1 MFESYETAISGLWN
15 WQVHMVNLM
24 YIRKYYSK
32 ATVNSPLKLRIL
44 PKLLKHFICSLL
56 CPHLKGNYYLK
67 NIFSLLFFLNLILK
81 ILAHVIIPIQVDLP
95 EKVVPLNNILYIL
108 LFIFVKHIVRLY
120 IDFCGWLFS
129 LVFLCCIHDNV
140 YSAYSLIFSAVF

>member
-15 WQVHMVNLM
+15 CQVHMVNLM
-24 YIRKYYSK
+24 YIREYYNK
-32 ATVNSPLKLRIL
+32 TTVNSPLKLRIL
-44 PKLLKHFICSLL
+44 PKLLQHFICSLL

-67 NIFSLLFFLNLILK
+67 KIVSLLFFLNLILK
-81 ILAHVIIPIQVDLP
+81 TLVIIPIQVDLP

-108 LFIFVKHIVRLY
+108 LFIFVKDIIRLY
-120 IDFCGWLFS
+120 IDLRGWLFS

-140 YSAYSLIFSAVF
+140 